1 VTVHVRVVALAAA
14 AAAAVTIAMI
24 APRAALAQE
33 GRPQVARQ
41 PARKTTGKIETN
53 EDLQPAVLP
62 PLPAGM
68 TLDMIRSGDQLFH
81 TKGGCFVCHG
91 TEGQGMPAAG
101 DAITN
106 SLSYVQHD
114 WRQIDSLITAGLPDA
129 YTRSPIAMPPRG
141 ARSDLTEAE
150 IQGRYPHLKGRSL
163 RSTILDPASDGPRG
177 SAGSPGG
184 GALLCWDGLHSLDK
198 DWAISGALQSLT
210 DMGVEEADPSVDP
223 LERQRS
229 RLQEAGWEYG
239 APDFRKRTFFRA
251 MVDGRYKLV
260 RWFSPEEYGNPA
272 TADELYATG
281 DVTLHDLVNDPGE
294 MENLAN
300 PDHPKHDRALVARML
315 AKLHALVAREIGD
328 DRAPFDLDL
337 FGTRE
342 VRYTEVDVTSTRE
355 TRQRVASREETA
367 PTSGD

>member
-1 VTVHVRVVALAAA
+1 MTVHVRVVALAAA

-150 IQGRYPHLKGRSL
+150 IQRIAAYV
-163 RSTILDPASDGPRG
+163 
-177 SAGSPGG
+177 
-184 GALLCWDGLHSLDK
+184 
-198 DWAISGALQSLT
+198 WAISAVRGEPWPGGHVNHDSVSSVA
-210 DMGVEEADPSVDP
+210 APSGTVP
-223 LERQRS
+223 KPAPRKS
-229 RLQEAGWEYG
+229 RL
-239 APDFRKRTFFRA
+239 P
-251 MVDGRYKLV
+251 
-260 RWFSPEEYGNPA
+260 
-272 TADELYATG
+272 
-281 DVTLHDLVNDPGE
+281 
-294 MENLAN
+294 
-300 PDHPKHDRALVARML
+300 
-315 AKLHALVAREIGD
+315 
-328 DRAPFDLDL
+328 
-337 FGTRE
+337 
-342 VRYTEVDVTSTRE
+342 
-355 TRQRVASREETA
+355 
-367 PTSGD
+367 